1 MSLDKVCLHGAF
13 PTKFW
18 KIKDIFF
25 QRNRNYTFKAIKVIF
40 LIICEVHA
48 SCYFHDKSEVGRL
61 KLILCVGEA
70 NCSQLADTER
80 HFDLPKIRTIIKSH
94 IVVCSRLAGNLTVAI
109 VLREVVAHAEHK

>member
-1 MSLDKVCLHGAF
+1 MELFQQNFG
-13 PTKFW
+13 KF
-18 KIKDIFF
+18 KDFFF